1 MSAEI
6 SAASGSET
14 CCKRL
19 VVAVT
24 GASGVLLGLRL
35 LELMHDAPDWETHVV
50 LSPAAILTAQQELGL
65 GREEFQQL
73 ATQVYAHKDIGSA
86 IASGSFRTEG
96 MVVIPCSMKTL
107 SGIAHGSSD
116 NLVTRAADVALK
128 ERRRLVL
135 VTREA
140 PLNLIQLRNMVAVTE
155 AGGVIFPPAP
165 AFYLGLQD
173 LDDVATQIVGR
184 ILDQFGL
191 HLPVVKRWGGLRSS
205 ATGPLCGDE

>member
-1 MSAEI
+1 MSSEI
-6 SAASGSET
+6 AAGSEQPPRR
-14 CCKRL
+14 RL

-24 GASGVLLGLRL
+24 GASGALLGLRL
-35 LELMHDAPDWETHVV
+35 LQLMQGVPEWETHLV
-50 LSPAAILTAQQELGL
+50 LSPAAVVTAQQELEV
-65 GREEFQQL
+65 GRDRFQQL
-73 ATQVYAHKDIGSA
+73 ATCVYGHKDIGAA

-116 NLVTRAADVALK
+116 NLVTRAADVTLK

-155 AGGVIFPPAP
+155 AGGIIFPPAP

-173 LDDVATQIVGR
+173 LDAVVTQIVGR
-184 ILDQFGL
+184 VLDQFGV
-191 HLPVVKRWGGLRSS
+191 HLPVVERWRGLKP
-205 ATGPLCGDE
+205 AAPGAL